1 VAVPDEV
8 LATMNAH
15 RAAIA
20 FRPQGVA
27 AIVVV
32 EPTTPLP
39 SEPTREASV
48 KVTRQTKGEIA
59 SQALIVLGDGFW
71 ASAIRGL
78 MTTFAAFGSSNFPRT
93 VTRTEMEGVR
103 WTLENMD
110 PSDKAYEPHLLA
122 ALAELKPPSTPTAP
136 PKK

>member
-1 VAVPDEV
+1 MGTPIGKFVLHRKSAGMSYGTLDGFFLMRTYGVATPEDV

-32 EPTTPLP
+32 ETTTPLP
-39 SEPTREASV
+39 SEPTREASI
-48 KVTRQTKGEIA
+48 KVTRQTKGEVA
-59 SQALIVLGDGFW
+59 SQVLIVLGDGFW

-78 MTTFAAFGSSNFPRT
+78 MTTSI
-93 VTRTEMEGVR
+93 
-103 WTLENMD
+103 
-110 PSDKAYEPHLLA
+110 
-122 ALAELKPPSTPTAP
+122 
-136 PKK
+136 